1 MEITR
6 WHGIPKSTLFTI
18 LKMREE
24 IVNAVQKEGHDVKAK
39 NLKGATHANLK
50 QAMLEWF
57 SQHWAQNVPI
67 NGPMMQKKVD
77 EFSLRLDRDLFLSL
91 FVLSSRKLAP
101 VMNHQCCDRA
111 MTSSGKS
118 IATYKGYES
127 SGKPHYHIEGECC
140 DITRND
146 EDRSDLSYRTTKL
159 VPVKEIAGS
168 LLKHIVAS
176 ETMLEPALN
185 SHQAWAT
192 PHSKGWRTFQRAE
205 CRAKPDRCDKRNSQA
220 MGLRVSTLE
229 CVFSQCN
236 GRKKTG
242 VRRRQTDIT
251 PTVSTTPPINKTPF
265 VDNRQPTVYRPTG
278 GSKRPSQENERHPVS
293 TRRPTNNNYN
303 EPQITSTRS
312 RPQEEFEWITEQPLS
327 IQRYSDATLDP
338 LPSINTP
345 SPPLKEYRP
354 REPMPNDSWK
364 TTPRSPSTRR
374 PQDTRPETDLRPT
387 DVTFN
392 NSMAS
397 VTLPATSHEMSAL
410 LVSAGGCRTNLF
422 QWSFSVEC
430 EQLSMARCHKTPFT
444 LPLTPPPLLVCQI
457 SRAFA
462 MHGNMDSTL
471 ISLSE

>member
-24 IVNAVQKEGHDVKAK
+24 IVNVVQKEGHDPQT
-39 NLKGATHANLK
+39 GA
-50 QAMLEWF
+50 
-57 SQHWAQNVPI
+57 S
-67 NGPMMQKKVD
+67 
-77 EFSLRLDRDLFLSL
+77 
-91 FVLSSRKLAP
+91 
-101 VMNHQCCDRA
+101 
-111 MTSSGKS
+111 
-118 IATYKGYES
+118 YES
-127 SGKPHYHIEGECC
+127 SVLRQSDDVIGKTHCHIEGVRGNSFQGQRPHVLAHCFKVTIYSC
-140 DITRND
+140 LY
-146 EDRSDLSYRTTKL
+146 LSCRATKL
-159 VPVKEIAGS
+159 APVKEIAGS
-168 LLKHIVAS
+168 LLKHIVAN

-192 PHSKGWRTFQRAE
+192 PHSKGWGTFQRAE

-236 GRKKTG
+236 GRTKTG

-278 GSKRPSQENERHPVS
+278 GSKRPSQENERHPVF

-457 SRAFA
+457 SRDQY
-462 MHGNMDSTL
+462 GLDDGLKVDPES
-471 ISLSE
+471 ISLKLSAVYPQLQTPSHRSLTHAMERLSAGCLMFRVNWTR